1 MSIETVRKLS
11 DSLFDD
17 LQRLYGSYISWQDRG
32 PEEIRSAIEH
42 SDEVVGF
49 CEAGNGTLIACARI
63 LTDYVYYA
71 TVYDVVVSETRRRG
85 GLGTR
90 LIEEV
95 VDHPPIESVDLYLGS
110 RDGLVPFYENCGF
123 EMRAMTIE
131 LEDRD
136 EDLHSMMY
144 RRR

>member
-1 MSIETVRKLS
+1 
-11 DSLFDD
+11 
-17 LQRLYGSYISWQDRG
+17 
-32 PEEIRSAIEH
+32 
-42 SDEVVGF
+42 
-49 CEAGNGTLIACARI
+49 
-63 LTDYVYYA
+63 
-71 TVYDVVVSETRRRG
+71 VVSETRRRG

-136 EDLHSMMY
+136 EDLHSMVY